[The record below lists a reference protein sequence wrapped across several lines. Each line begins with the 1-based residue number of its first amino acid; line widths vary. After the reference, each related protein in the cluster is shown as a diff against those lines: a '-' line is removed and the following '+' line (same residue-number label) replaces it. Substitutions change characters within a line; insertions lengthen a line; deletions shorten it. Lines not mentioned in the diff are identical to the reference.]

1 MVRPETPHDTPSAC
15 PRGAGLAGAAYL
27 NTPLLPADIPG
38 VHPAILPASL
48 AFGTAAALAV
58 VVALRRDKTPLH
70 WLLLSLLSALL
81 IWTLGVICR
90 FSVQSQAGLEASL
103 RLLFVGIFTAPTL
116 WLLLAGRYARVRWLC
131 ESRGWTIALL
141 TPPAVGY
148 LALLTNA
155 GHHLVMRTVSF
166 EVLQGGGIA
175 WAGPLLWAHIPWSY
189 GMIVAASGIYLRGAA
204 RLARKGERGRAL
216 LLAVAAV
223 VPIFAS
229 CSYLFRMLPLEF
241 DLTASGLTIS
251 LVLLSGVVFRDRLLE
266 ALPLTRRDV
275 IEHLPDGVVL
285 ADALGTILD
294 LNPAAE
300 AMLGVPAASLCGR
313 PLAAVVLTPAL
324 AESTAPLR
332 DELGRLAQTDSA
344 LSTELLTPD
353 ERRIQ
358 VTALQVRD
366 TRGETVGQYV
376 LLRDRTEERRFERIA
391 RQTQRMQTV
400 GTLAAGIAHE
410 VNNPLAFIRANLTE
424 IQRLGEI
431 AESHREGPEAKLA
444 AELADLAG
452 IAAETLDGI
461 HRIERIV
468 SGMRRLS
475 TPRGEPVARVDLNE
489 VARDAVR
496 LANLHRDT
504 RVGVEVGF
512 WHEPV
517 WVEGSARRLVQ
528 AVLNVVMNAH
538 QALERGRDGRIAI
551 STRADGDQAV
561 IEVTDN
567 GPGIPRDL
575 QERIFD
581 PFFTTKSPDQGTG
594 LGLAIAFD
602 IARDHGGLLDVH
614 SRPGEGATFALRLP
628 GLPGTARA

>member
-1 MVRPETPHDTPSAC
+1 M
-15 PRGAGLAGAAYL
+15 
-27 NTPLLPADIPG
+27 
-38 VHPAILPASL
+38 HPAILPASL

-58 VVALRRDKTPLH
+58 VVALRRDKSGLH
-70 WLLLSLLSALL
+70 WLLLSLLATLL

-90 FSVQSQAGLEASL
+90 YTVQSQAGLEASL
-103 RLLFVGIFTAPTL
+103 RLLFLGVFTAPTL
-116 WLLLAGRYARVRWLC
+116 WLLLAGSYSRVRWLS
-131 ESRGWTIALL
+131 ERRGWTILLL
-141 TPPAVGY
+141 TPAAIGY
-148 LALLTNA
+148 LALLTNS

-166 EVLQGGGIA
+166 EVPEGGGISF
-175 WAGPLLWAHIPWSY
+175 AGPLLWAHVPWSY
-189 GMIVAASGIYLRGAA
+189 GMLAAATWIYLTGAA
-204 RLARKGERGRAL
+204 RLVRKGERGRGL

-223 VPIFAS
+223 LPPFAS
-229 CSYLFRMLPLEF
+229 CSYVFGLLPLNY
-241 DLTASGLTIS
+241 DLTASGMTIS
-251 LVLLSGVVFRDRLLE
+251 LVLLAHGVFRERLRE
-266 ALPLTRRDV
+266 ALPITRRDV

-285 ADALGTILD
+285 ADAVGTILD

-300 AMLGVPAASLCGR
+300 AILGAPAASLRRR
-313 PLAAVVLTPAL
+313 PLLAVMETPAL
-324 AESTAPLR
+324 AESTAALR
-332 DELGRLAQTDSA
+332 DELGRLAEHRSP
-344 LSTELLTPD
+344 LSTELLTTGD
-353 ERRIQ
+353 RRIQ
-358 VTALQVRD
+358 LTALQVRD
-366 TRGETVGQYV
+366 ARGETVGQYL

-431 AESHREGPEAKLA
+431 AEAHREGPEAKLA
-444 AELADLAG
+444 AELADLPG

-489 VARDAVR
+489 VARDSLR
-496 LANLHRDT
+496 LANLHRDSS
-504 RVGVEVGF
+504 VGVEVGL
-512 WHEPV
+512 WPEPL
-517 WVEGSARRLVQ
+517 WVVGSARRLVQ

-538 QALERGRDGRIAI
+538 QALEHRRDGRISIA
-551 STRADGDQAV
+551 TRADGDQVV

-567 GPGIPRDL
+567 GPGIPRQL

-581 PFFTTKSPDQGTG
+581 PFFTTKDPDRGTG

-602 IARDHGGLLDVH
+602 IARDHGGLLDVR
-614 SRPGEGATFALRLP
+614 SREGDGATFALRLP

>member
-1 MVRPETPHDTPSAC
+1 M
-15 PRGAGLAGAAYL
+15 
-27 NTPLLPADIPG
+27 
-38 VHPAILPASL
+38 HPAILPASL

-81 IWTLGVICR
+81 IWTLGAICR
-90 FSVQSQAGLEASL
+90 YSVQTQAGLEASQ
-103 RLLFVGIFTAPTL
+103 RLVFVGVFTTPAL
-116 WLLLAGRYARVRWLC
+116 WLLLAARYARVRWLC
-131 ESRGWTIALL
+131 ESRAWTIALL
-141 TPPAVGY
+141 APSAVGY

-155 GHHLVMRTVSF
+155 GHHLVVRTVSF
-166 EVLQGGGIA
+166 EALEAGGMA
-175 WAGPLLWAHIPWSY
+175 FAGPLLWAYLPWSY
-189 GMIVAASGIYLRGAA
+189 GLVAVASAIYLRSAA
-204 RLARKGERGRAL
+204 RLLRRGERWRGA
-216 LLAVAAV
+216 LLAVAV
-223 VPIFAS
+223 VLPILAS
-229 CSYLFRMLPLEF
+229 CCYLLRLLPLSY
-241 DLTASGLTIS
+241 DLTAPGLTIS
-251 LVLLSGVVFRDRLLE
+251 LVLLTNAVFRERLRE
-266 ALPLTRRDV
+266 ALPITRRDA

-285 ADALGTILD
+285 ADALGSILD

-300 AMLGVPAASLCGR
+300 AILGVPAASLRRR
-313 PLAAVVLTPAL
+313 PLASVMLTPAL
-324 AESTAPLR
+324 ADSTAPLR

-358 VTALQVRD
+358 LTALQVRD
-366 TRGETVGQYV
+366 ARGETVGQYV

-391 RQTQRMQTV
+391 RQTQRLQTV

-431 AESHREGPEAKLA
+431 AEAHREGPEAKLA

-496 LANLHRDT
+496 LANLHRDP

-512 WHEPV
+512 WHEAV

-538 QALERGRDGRIAI
+538 QALERRRGGKIAI
-551 STRADGDQAV
+551 STRTDGDQAV

-567 GPGIPRDL
+567 GPGVPREL
-575 QERIFD
+575 QDRIFD

-602 IARDHGGLLDVH
+602 IAREHGGLLDVR

-628 GLPGTARA
+628 VLPGTARA

>member
-1 MVRPETPHDTPSAC
+1 VA
-15 PRGAGLAGAAYL
+15 
-27 NTPLLPADIPG
+27 ADIPG

-58 VVALRRDKTPLH
+58 VVALRRDRTSLH
-70 WLLLSLLSALL
+70 WLLLAFLTALL

-90 FSVQSQAGLEASL
+90 YSVRSQGGLEASL
-103 RLLFVGIFTAPTL
+103 RLLFLGIFTAPPL
-116 WLLLAGRYARVRWLC
+116 WLLLAGRYARVRRLC
-131 ESRGWTIALL
+131 ESRRWTIGLL
-141 TPPAVGY
+141 APAAAGY

-166 EVLQGGGIA
+166 EALEGGGIA
-175 WAGPLLWAHIPWSY
+175 FAGPLLWAYIPWSY
-189 GMIVAASGIYLRGAA
+189 GLIATASWIYLRGSA
-204 RLARKGERGRAL
+204 RLVREGDPWRGF
-216 LLAVAAV
+216 LLAVSAV
-223 VPIFAS
+223 VPVLAS
-229 CSYLFRMLPLEF
+229 CAYLFRLLPLSF

-251 LVLLSGVVFRDRLLE
+251 LLLISGVIFRDRLLE
-266 ALPLTRRDV
+266 ALPLPRRDV

-285 ADALGTILD
+285 ADAPGTILD

-300 AMLGVPAASLCGR
+300 AILRAPAASLR
-313 PLAAVVLTPAL
+313 RRSLAAVMETPAL
-324 AESTAPLR
+324 AASTAFHR
-332 DELGRLAQTDSA
+332 DEPSRRLEPGSP
-344 LSTELLTPD
+344 LSTELLTAA
-353 ERRIQ
+353 ERRIE
-358 VTALQVRD
+358 VTAFQVRD
-366 TRGETVGQYV
+366 ERGEAVGQYL

-391 RQTQRMQTV
+391 RQAQRMQTV

-410 VNNPLAFIRANLTE
+410 VNNPLAFIRANLME
-424 IQRLGEI
+424 IQRLGEV

-475 TPRGEPVARVDLNE
+475 TPRGEPVGSVDLNE

-504 RVGVEVGF
+504 GVAVEVGF
-512 WHEPV
+512 WHQAV

-538 QALERGRDGRIAI
+538 QAIEHRRDGRIAI
-551 STRADGDQAV
+551 STRLDGDQAV
-561 IEVTDN
+561 IGVTDN
-567 GPGIPRDL
+567 GPGIAREL

-581 PFFTTKSPDQGTG
+581 PFFTTKGPDQGTG
-594 LGLAIAFD
+594 LCLAIAFD
-602 IARDHGGLLDVH
+602 IARDHGGLLDVR
-614 SRPGEGATFALRLP
+614 SRSGEGATFTFRLP
-628 GLPGTARA
+628 VLPGTARA